1 MLRPSGSIVLPF
13 KIKKASLALRI
24 ESLFE
29 KTFSM
34 GISCMSLAVW
44 LGEDRKCCATVVGL
58 DLVLGLSMVRR
69 CSLKRSFKRRLVS
82 PMYCKLQR
90 LTSRSPERTEER
102 LGARTPLSLPLPL
115 GTSYFMIGP
124 YNNR

>member
-24 ESLFE
+24 ESLSE

-44 LGEDRKCCATVVGL
+44 LGEDRKMRNTE
-58 DLVLGLSMVRR
+58 M
-69 CSLKRSFKRRLVS
+69 KRRKEGSVVLKT
-82 PMYCKLQR
+82 PQR
-90 LTSRSPERTEER
+90 GYGKIKE
-102 LGARTPLSLPLPL
+102 
-115 GTSYFMIGP
+115 
-124 YNNR
+124 